1 MKKFYILFFLP
12 LWICAQSVSHTAIPD
27 SSLTDQ
33 AKTEGNATDAKTAAR
48 EKLEAIRQRVL
59 SGESMSNLATLYS
72 DDKGSVKSGGLYMNV
87 ARGQFVPEF
96 ESAAFNLT
104 PGEISEIF
112 ETKFG
117 LHFVQLVA
125 HHGDMIDVRH
135 ILIKPK

>member
-1 MKKFYILFFLP
+1 
-12 LWICAQSVSHTAIPD
+12 
-27 SSLTDQ
+27 
-33 AKTEGNATDAKTAAR
+33 
-48 EKLEAIRQRVL
+48 
-59 SGESMSNLATLYS
+59 
-72 DDKGSVKSGGLYMNV
+72 MNV